1 MAFITAGSEFNGDEN
16 LDFILRPVFTGE
28 DIRQQGFRIDL
39 TRSGD
44 SVKLSFIDAQE
55 KLLIAYADGFQ
66 GGTDTTKRQ
75 KKLELEE
82 FKAEQSY
89 SKQQYKGLI
98 QYQVVNRGGVLQN
111 DITGTD
117 VHDAEVEVFFNGISS
132 DVFRI
137 FWLGDKLKKTF
148 LSVSSSNDDSDPDE
162 DYNVINGIWQKLENE
177 SSTSP
182 TLNEVKRIV
191 INNSTVAQVDTV
203 TMTGASG
210 TADIK
215 INQVDYLATFN
226 TSLTITNTDFIASHA
241 ATLLALGV
249 VVTASV
255 ADLIFTA
262 SPAGQAFLTNSVTN
276 VTGDLAG
283 SIVLTTANTPAADLG
298 TDEARNTFKSM
309 LVDSDKK
316 LKMLQSTGL
325 MRYWVTDTMMENYQ
339 DTLEA
344 DGTEQAHR
352 NQVDGIDRL
361 TYRGIPILPMGI
373 DGHLSA
379 DFASPFPHRAIL
391 TVPDN
396 ITLVLASTEAFGQT
410 RFWFNP
416 DENEN
421 RQRTQFELGADYILP
436 EWITVAF

>member
-1 MAFITAGSEFNGDEN
+1 MPFITAGSEFNGDEN
-16 LDFILRPVFTGE
+16 LEFILRPIFTGE
-28 DIRQQGFRIDL
+28 DIRQQGFRVDL
-39 TRSGD
+39 TKSGD

-55 KLLIAYADGFQ
+55 KILIAYSDGFQ
-66 GGTDTTKRQ
+66 GGTDTIKRQ

-89 SKQQYKGLI
+89 SKQQYKGLV
-98 QYQVVNRGGVLQN
+98 QYEIVNRGGVRQN
-111 DITGTD
+111 DIEGTD
-117 VHDAEVEVFFNGISS
+117 VHNAEVNVFFRGIKS

-148 LSVSSSNDDSDPDE
+148 LSASSSNDDSDPDE
-162 DYNVINGIWQKLENE
+162 NYNVINGIWQKLISE
-177 SSTSP
+177 SSTTP
-182 TLNEVKRIV
+182 TLNEVKRIA
-191 INNSTVAQVDTV
+191 IANGTVAQVDTV
-203 TMTGASG
+203 TMTGTSG

-215 INQVDYLATFN
+215 INQVDYRATFN
-226 TSLTITNTDFIASHA
+226 TSLTITNTDFIATHA
-241 ATLLALGV
+241 ATLLALGI

-262 SPAGQAFLTNSVTN
+262 NPAGQAFLTNSVTN
-276 VTGDLAG
+276 VTTDLAG
-283 SIVLTTANTPAADLG
+283 SIVLTTANTAAQDLG
-298 TDEARNTFKSM
+298 TDEARNAFKSM
-309 LVDSDKK
+309 LVNSDKK

-325 MRYWVTDTMMENYQ
+325 LRYWATDDMIENYQ

-361 TYRGIPILPMGI
+361 FYRGIPILPMGL
-373 DGHLSA
+373 DGHLAA
-379 DFASPFPHRAIL
+379 DFASPYPHRAIL
-391 TVPDN
+391 SVSDN
-396 ITLVLASTEAFGQT
+396 ITLVLASTEEFAQT

-421 RQRTQFELGADYILP
+421 RQRAQFEFGADYILP